1 MKSFDGLERQIFN
14 IENQKVLTKRFFT
27 ELHDKYINNEFR
39 INDSEI
45 IIPESMLNEKIRPIK
60 NLIVENHGV
69 FHFTK
74 EVSYFIRDY
83 FGVEGKK
90 DELEEGEDEY
100 RQEREIL
107 GILSREEYEEKYP
120 TSKLEGRTAD
130 YEFVPMPTIT
140 YNDFCIL
147 TNSYPKVKFLMNPSL
162 HIRQY
167 TSDGSIRLQK
177 VEIDVKKQVMFDDRF
192 GKKLATKF
200 SIQCKCGK
208 SLLIYPSDIHS
219 TIKHLCGWETN
230 ERGDDKPIKTTL
242 DKNGLC
248 PIAEKEAWLYEVKI
262 PNLKDANKLDTVH
275 LYAFE
280 SDIVPGKYTVDI
292 WNAYVWDNKAKS
304 YMFYPIVLGFKKKSI
319 DINSDLIT
327 MYHPKAK
334 AYCEQYNL
342 PYARFL
348 DVLFSIKDMAKTYG
362 GRSLDERG
370 MLLQLFIVISAMAKH
385 LNKFEK
391 LGILSMGN
399 KSLSKTYPSYLLGL
413 IMDSDFQ
420 HIGSSQDVSIPGL
433 RGGIDNNS
441 MINGQKTTMFVKG
454 VFSVAGLTLFD
465 EGELFFSDPEM
476 NMVLKTFLD
485 EYIDIKKIGGSKIE
499 QAYTP
504 MIMSNFPQTFTA
516 EYTKEVRDSY
526 ERYNKIGDEKHEHG
540 RSKQEIAS
548 YVADINLYLPL
559 SRYIND
565 YKNQTLA
572 KTIAY
577 VRHKFKGKGLDW
589 RTGGT
594 LPASYR
600 LLLDTV
606 CWNVEEHSFKD
617 EDRIIGQ
624 TESVLPQQGV
634 FPTVEF
640 IETLKSLYGDQ
651 KYNLKFEHLNNTEDI
666 AVLKSLEE
674 SINDWFEHDEKGKI
688 LFLHLSEGTI
698 QIDPKLNGLVYVF
711 IKTLQIY
718 EDIMNGGKV
727 SGELSHNIKEW
738 AFLILSKCKRGVTKD
753 EYDFKEHY
761 IDLIPKNEKFSMLEA
776 EIEKIKSM
784 EEEDK
789 MENIIEKKIREHE
802 RHEGAVEA
810 TGLNDY

>member
-27 ELHDKYINNEFR
+27 ELHNKYIKSEFR
-39 INDSEI
+39 IKDAEI
-45 IIPESMLNEKIRPIK
+45 KIPDSMLNEKIKPIK
-60 NLIVENHGV
+60 NLIIKTNEVLY
-69 FHFTK
+69 FTK

-107 GILSREEYEEKYP
+107 GILTREEYEEKYP
-120 TSKLEGRTAD
+120 TSILEKRTAA
-130 YEFVPMPTIT
+130 YEFVPMPTIS
-140 YNDFCIL
+140 YNDFCVL

-162 HIRQY
+162 ETREY
-167 TSDGSIRLQK
+167 SSDGSIRLQK
-177 VEIDVKKQVMFDDRF
+177 VEVDIKKQVMFDDRF

-219 TIKHLCGWETN
+219 AIKHVCGWETN
-230 ERGDDKPIKTTL
+230 AKGDEKPIKTTL

-248 PIAEKEAWLYEVKI
+248 PIAEKEMWLYEAKI
-262 PNLKDANKLDTVH
+262 PNLKDSNKEDTAY
-275 LYAFE
+275 LYTLE
-280 SDIVPGKYTVDI
+280 SDITPGKYVVDI
-292 WNAYVWDNKAKS
+292 WNAYVWDNKSKAYK
-304 YMFYPIVLGFKKKSI
+304 FFPIVLGFRKKAIKI
-319 DINSDLIT
+319 DSELIT

-334 AYCEQYNL
+334 AYCEQNNL

-348 DVLFSIKDMAKTYG
+348 DVLFSLKDMSLKYG
-362 GRSLDERG
+362 GRNMDERG
-370 MLLQLFIVISAMAKH
+370 MLLQLFITVSAMSKH
-385 LNKFEK
+385 LNNFEK

-413 IMDSDFQ
+413 MMDPDFQ
-420 HIGSSQDVSIPGL
+420 HIGSSQDVSIVGL
-433 RGGIDNNS
+433 RGGIDNNAN
-441 MINGQKTTMFVKG
+441 INGQKMTMFVKG
-454 VFSVAGLTLFD
+454 VFSSAGLTLFD
-465 EGELFFSDPEM
+465 EGELFFSNPDM

-485 EYIDIKKIGGSKIE
+485 EYIDIKKMGGSKAE
-499 QAYTP
+499 QVYTP
-504 MIMSNFPQTFTA
+504 MIMSNFPHEFSGK
-516 EYTKEVRDSY
+516 YVKEVKDSY
-526 ERYNKIGDEKHEHG
+526 ARYNKITEEKHEHG
-540 RSKQEIAS
+540 RSTQEISS
-548 YVADINLYLPL
+548 YIADVNLYLPV

-572 KTIAY
+572 KTVAY
-577 VRHKFKGKGLDW
+577 VRHNFKTKGIDW

-606 CWNVEEHSFKD
+606 CWNVEDHSFND

-624 TESVLPQQGV
+624 TESVLPQQGI
-634 FPTVEF
+634 FPTIEF
-640 IETLKSLYGDQ
+640 IETLKSLYGDN
-651 KYNLKFEHLNNTEDI
+651 KFNLKFEHLNDVASI
-666 AVLKSLEE
+666 ATLKSLEE
-674 SINDWFEHDEKGKI
+674 SINDWFKHDEKGKI

-711 IKTLQIY
+711 IKTLQLF
-718 EDIMNGGKV
+718 EDILNGKGA
-727 SGELSHNIKEW
+727 SGTLSPNIKEW

-761 IDLIPKNEKFSMLEA
+761 TDLIPTNEKFSMLEA
-776 EIEKIKSM
+776 EIEKIKNM

-789 MENIIEKKIREHE
+789 MENIIEKKIKEHE
-802 RHEGAVEA
+802 RHEGAVE
-810 TGLNDY
+810 LDDY